1 MITDKQTLIA
11 AVESYMHRDDAST
24 GGQMDTWLQIAESRI
39 NERVRA
45 ALMEVD
51 TRLDDADRP
60 AGAAYVLPDDFI
72 EMRFVAL
79 VDVCELRPFGAIE
92 LAQFVRQTGAPVG
105 YYLSAQGGGWE
116 MTVAPTAPEG
126 SEIFLLYYAKPAAL
140 AADIDTNALLTA
152 HPDLYLY
159 GVLREGYTWERNA
172 DMFANADGK
181 FNDLVEKI
189 NTIDER
195 RRFGPSISVGSN
207 TSYGAYTG
215 TNGGM

>member
-24 GGQMDTWLQIAESRI
+24 GGQMDTWLQIAEARI

-45 ALMEVD
+45 LQTEVLAELVADGDTQFDLPEDFMEARVFFNLGGD
-51 TRLDDADRP
+51 EIKPVGWLELRQFTQLN
-60 AGAAYVLPDDFI
+60 AGMVGAPSAYVI
-72 EMRFVAL
+72 
-79 VDVCELRPFGAIE
+79 
-92 LAQFVRQTGAPVG
+92 TGS
-105 YYLSAQGGGWE
+105 YIY
-116 MTVAPTAPEG
+116 VAPTPAAGTELR
-126 SEIFLLYYAKPAAL
+126 LLYHAKPAAL
-140 AADIDTNALLTA
+140 AADIDTNVLLTA

-189 NTIDER
+189 NAIDER
-195 RRFGPSISVGSN
+195 RRFGPGISVGSN
-207 TSYGAYTG
+207 TSYGAFTG
-215 TNGGM
+215 SNGGM